1 MNKSVQAS
9 SRLRVVMLMVASLAP
24 LPWVSGCG
32 GGGGSDSPAPPPP
45 APVPAPPGPA
55 PTDTSYLHYKNIGL
69 VPQTLPSGDKT
80 VRAYGNFT
88 GSGRLDYFRA
98 VSTYDKNLPPDQ
110 ATAGRFEFYA
120 KQADGSFV
128 LDTALLPV
136 ATGCVQPGKAIV
148 GDFNG
153 DGRPDVFVA
162 CYGYDAPP
170 YPGERN
176 KVVLSQPDGTYVISD
191 ASADSGFNHAA
202 SAADLNGDGKLDV
215 VVVNNFD
222 ADRAYTLINDGSGHF
237 TREASSRLPSAI
249 KPGNY
254 FSVELVDVNED
265 GWLDLVVGGHEYE
278 SAPTS
283 VFINPGT
290 NIFTSVTPTL
300 VPGVANEGVVL
311 DFTLT
316 GTGSTR
322 TLWVLR
328 TSGNDGTFYQ
338 GRTVQKVAY
347 PSMSATVPLNDRT
360 LPWIPALIPAT
371 VGGAAVVTSDNAAEA
386 VSLPQ

>member
-1 MNKSVQAS
+1 MKKSEAAD
-9 SRLRVVMLMVASLAP
+9 RLRVLMLMVASVAT
-24 LPWVSGCG
+24 LPWLASC

-45 APVPAPPGPA
+45 APAPAPMGPA

-69 VPQTLPSGDKT
+69 VPQNLPSGDKT
-80 VRAYGNFT
+80 VRAYGNFA
-88 GSGRLDYFRA
+88 GNGRLDFFRA
-98 VSTYDKNLPPDQ
+98 VSTYDVNLPAAQ

-120 KQADGSFV
+120 KQADGSFL
-128 LDTALLPV
+128 LDTARLPV

-162 CYGYDAPP
+162 CYGYNAPP

-176 KVVLSQPDGTYVISD
+176 KVVLSQPDGTYAISD
-191 ASADSGFNHAA
+191 ASSDSGFHLAA

-222 ADRAYTLINDGSGHF
+222 AERAYTLINDGTGHF
-237 TREASSRLPSAI
+237 TREAASRLPTAVRT
-249 KPGNY
+249 GNY

-265 GWLDLVVGGHEYE
+265 GWLDLVIGGHEYE

-290 NIFTSVTPTL
+290 NVFTAVTPAV
-300 VPGVANEGVVL
+300 VPAVTNEGVVL

-316 GTGSTR
+316 GTGATR

-338 GRTVQKVAY
+338 GRAVQKVAY
-347 PSMSATVPLNDRT
+347 PSMTATLPLNDRT
-360 LPWIPALIPAT
+360 LPWIPSLIPAS
-371 VGGAAVVTSDNAAEA
+371 VGGAAVVTSDNAAEV
-386 VSLPQ
+386 VSFPQ

>member
-1 MNKSVQAS
+1 MKESEKNAAVPT
-9 SRLRVVMLMVASLAP
+9 RLRAMMLMAASLAL
-24 LPWVSGCG
+24 LPWVGGCG
-32 GGGGSDSPAPPPP
+32 GGADAAPAPTP
-45 APVPAPPGPA
+45 AAAPPGPA
-55 PTDTSYLHYKNIGL
+55 PTDTSYLHFKNVGL
-69 VPQTLPSGDKT
+69 VPQTLPAGDKT
-80 VRAYGNFT
+80 VRAYGNFA
-88 GSGRLDYFRA
+88 GNGRLDYFRA
-98 VSTYDKNLPPDQ
+98 VSTYDVTLPAAQ
-110 ATAGRFEFYA
+110 ATPGRFEFYA

-128 LDTALLPV
+128 LSTTLLPV

-176 KVVLSQPDGTYVISD
+176 KVALSQPDGTYVISD
-191 ASADSGFNHAA
+191 ASTDSGFNHGA

-215 VVVNNFD
+215 VVVDNFD
-222 ADRAYTLINDGSGHF
+222 ANRAYTLVNDGTGHF
-237 TREASSRLPSAI
+237 TREATSRLPAAI
-249 KPGNY
+249 KAGNY

-290 NIFTSVTPTL
+290 NVFTSVAATV
-300 VPGVANEGVVL
+300 VPAVTNEGVVL
-311 DFTLT
+311 DFTVT
-316 GTGSTR
+316 GSGSTR

-338 GRTVQKVAY
+338 GRTLQKVAY
-347 PSMSATVPLNDRT
+347 PSMSATLPLNDRT
-360 LPWIPALIPAT
+360 QPWIPWLIPAT

-386 VSLPQ
+386 VSFPQ

>member
-1 MNKSVQAS
+1 MQTSEVVA
-9 SRLRVVMLMVASLAP
+9 SRLRVVMLTVASLAP
-24 LPWVSGCG
+24 LPWVGGC

-55 PTDTSYLHYKNIGL
+55 PTDTSYLHYKNVGL

-80 VRAYGNFT
+80 VRAYGNFA
-88 GSGRLDYFRA
+88 GNGRLDFFRA
-98 VSTYDKNLPPDQ
+98 VSTYDVALPADQ
-110 ATAGRFEFYA
+110 ATPGRFEFYA

-136 ATGCVQPGKAIV
+136 SAGCVQPGKAIV

-176 KVVLSQPDGTYVISD
+176 KVVLSQPNGTYVIGD
-191 ASADSGFNHAA
+191 ASTDSGFNHGA

-249 KPGNY
+249 KAGNY
-254 FSVELVDVNED
+254 FGVELVDVNED

-290 NIFTSVTPTL
+290 NVFTSVTPAV
-300 VPGVANEGVVL
+300 VPAVANEGVVL

-360 LPWIPALIPAT
+360 LPWIPWLIPAT

-386 VSLPQ
+386 VSFPQ

>member
-1 MNKSVQAS
+1 MQKNEVMPK
-9 SRLRVVMLMVASLAP
+9 RMRVVMLMAASLAP
-24 LPWVSGCG
+24 LPWLVACG
-32 GGGGSDSPAPPPP
+32 GGGGGDAPASAPAA
-45 APVPAPPGPA
+45 APVPPGPA
-55 PTDTSYLHYKNIGL
+55 PTDTSYLHFKNAGL

-80 VRAYGNFT
+80 VRAYGNFA
-88 GSGRLDYFRA
+88 GNGRLDYFRA
-98 VSTYDKNLPPDQ
+98 VSTYDVTLPAAQ
-110 ATAGRFEFYA
+110 ATPGRFEFYA

-128 LDTALLPV
+128 LDTARLPV

-191 ASADSGFNHAA
+191 ASTDSGFNHGAT
-202 SAADLNGDGKLDV
+202 AADLNGDGKLDV

-222 ADRAYTLINDGSGHF
+222 ADRAYTLINDGTGHF
-237 TREASSRLPSAI
+237 TREASSRLPTAI

-290 NIFTSVTPTL
+290 NVFTSVAPTV
-300 VPGVANEGVVL
+300 VPPVANEGVVL

-316 GTGSTR
+316 GSGSTR
-322 TLWVLR
+322 ALWVLR

-338 GRTVQKVAY
+338 GRALQKVAY
-347 PSMSATVPLNDRT
+347 PSMSATLPLNDRT
-360 LPWIPALIPAT
+360 LPWIPWLIPAT

-386 VSLPQ
+386 VSFPQ

>member
-191 ASADSGFNHAA
+191 ASTDSGFNHAA

-249 KPGNY
+249 KAGNY

-290 NIFTSVTPTL
+290 NVFTSVTPTL

-371 VGGAAVVTSDNAAEA
+371 VGGAGVVTSDNAAET

>member
-237 TREASSRLPSAI
+237 TREATSRLPSAI

-290 NIFTSVTPTL
+290 NVFTSVTPTL

>member
-1 MNKSVQAS
+1 MQRRKAAR
-9 SRLRVVMLMVASLAP
+9 SRLRVVMLTVASLAP
-24 LPWVSGCG
+24 LPWVGGCG
-32 GGGGSDSPAPPPP
+32 GGGSDAPAPPPP
-45 APVPAPPGPA
+45 AAAPPGPA
-55 PTDTSYLHYKNIGL
+55 ATDTSYLHYKNIDL

-80 VRAYGNFT
+80 VRAYGNFA
-88 GSGRLDYFRA
+88 GNGRLDFFRA
-98 VSTYDKNLPPDQ
+98 VSTYDVSLPAAQ
-110 ATAGRFEFYA
+110 ATPGRFEFYA

-136 ATGCVQPGKAIV
+136 ATACVQPGKAIV

-176 KVVLSQPDGTYVISD
+176 KVVLSQPDGTYAISD
-191 ASADSGFNHAA
+191 ASTDSGFNHSAT
-202 SAADLNGDGKLDV
+202 AADLNGDGKLDV

-222 ADRAYTLINDGSGHF
+222 ADRAYTLINDGTGHF
-237 TREASSRLPSAI
+237 TREATSRLPSAI
-249 KPGNY
+249 RPGNY
-254 FSVELVDVNED
+254 FSAELVDVNED
-265 GWLDLVVGGHEYE
+265 GWLDLVMGGHEYE

-290 NIFTSVTPTL
+290 NVFTSVTPAV
-300 VPGVANEGVVL
+300 VPAIATEGVVL

-316 GTGSTR
+316 GSGSTR
-322 TLWVLR
+322 SLWVLR

-347 PSMSATVPLNDRT
+347 PSMSSSVLLNDRV
-360 LPWIPALIPAT
+360 LPWIPSLIPAT

-386 VSLPQ
+386 VSFAQ

>member
-1 MNKSVQAS
+1 MKKSEAAD
-9 SRLRVVMLMVASLAP
+9 RLRVVMLMVASLAP
-24 LPWVSGCG
+24 LPWLASC
-32 GGGGSDSPAPPPP
+32 GGGGSDAPAPPPP
-45 APVPAPPGPA
+45 APAPAPMGPA

-69 VPQTLPSGDKT
+69 VPQNLPAGDKT
-80 VRAYGNFT
+80 VRAHGNFA
-88 GSGRLDYFRA
+88 GNGRLDFFRA
-98 VSTYDKNLPPDQ
+98 VSTYDLNLPAAQ

-128 LDTALLPV
+128 LDTARLPV

-162 CYGYDAPP
+162 CYGYNAPP

-176 KVVLSQPDGTYVISD
+176 KVVLSQPDGTYVVSD
-191 ASADSGFNHAA
+191 ASSDSGFHLAA

-222 ADRAYTLINDGSGHF
+222 AERAYTLINDGTGHF
-237 TREASSRLPSAI
+237 TREAVSRLPTAI
-249 KPGNY
+249 RTGNY

-290 NIFTSVTPTL
+290 NVFTAVTPAV
-300 VPGVANEGVVL
+300 VPAVTNEGVVL

-316 GTGSTR
+316 GSGATR

-347 PSMSATVPLNDRT
+347 PSMSATLPLNDRT
-360 LPWIPALIPAT
+360 LPWIPWLIPAN

-386 VSLPQ
+386 VSFPQ

>member
-191 ASADSGFNHAA
+191 ASTDSGFNHAA

-249 KPGNY
+249 KAGNY

-290 NIFTSVTPTL
+290 NVFTSVTPTL

-371 VGGAAVVTSDNAAEA
+371 VGGAAVVTSDNAAET

>member
-1 MNKSVQAS
+1 MQKKSEGVPS
-9 SRLRVVMLMVASLAP
+9 SLRVVMLMVASLAP
-24 LPWVSGCG
+24 LPWLGGCG
-32 GGGGSDSPAPPPP
+32 GGGGSDAAAPPPP
-45 APVPAPPGPA
+45 AAAPPGPA
-55 PTDTSYLHYKNIGL
+55 PTDTSYLHFKNIGL

-80 VRAYGNFT
+80 VRAYGNFA
-88 GSGRLDYFRA
+88 GNGRLDYFRA
-98 VSTYDKNLPPDQ
+98 VSTYDVTLPADQ
-110 ATAGRFEFYA
+110 ATPGRFEFYA

-153 DGRPDVFVA
+153 DGRPDIFVA

-176 KVVLSQPDGTYVISD
+176 KVVLSQPNGTYVISD
-191 ASADSGFNHAA
+191 ASTDSGFNHSA

-222 ADRAYTLINDGSGHF
+222 ADRAYTLINDGTGHF
-237 TREASSRLPSAI
+237 TREASSRLPTAMRS
-249 KPGNY
+249 GNY

-265 GWLDLVVGGHEYE
+265 GWLDLVAGGHEYE

-290 NIFTSVTPTL
+290 NVFTSVTAAV
-300 VPGVANEGVVL
+300 VPPVTNEGVVL

-338 GRTVQKVAY
+338 GRALQKVAY
-347 PSMSATVPLNDRT
+347 PSMSASLPLNDRT
-360 LPWIPALIPAT
+360 LPWIPWLIPAT
-371 VGGAAVVTSDNAAEA
+371 VGGAAVVTSDNAAEV
-386 VSLPQ
+386 VSFPQ